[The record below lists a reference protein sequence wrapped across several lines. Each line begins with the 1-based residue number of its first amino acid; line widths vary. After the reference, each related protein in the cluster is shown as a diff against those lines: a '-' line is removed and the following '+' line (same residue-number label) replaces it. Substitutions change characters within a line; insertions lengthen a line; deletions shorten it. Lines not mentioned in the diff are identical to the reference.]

1 MTSALIIGVTGQDG
15 SYLSDFL
22 LKKNYDVYGTFR
34 RTSHKCF
41 ERLEEINILDQIH
54 TIKAD
59 LADQGSI
66 QNAIKKS
73 NPEEVYNLAAQSFV
87 GTSFEQPILTSD
99 ITGLGTLRILE
110 SIKQIKPD
118 VKFYQA
124 SSSEMFG
131 NYPGVKDEHS
141 PFLPR
146 SPYGVAKI
154 FAHNMTQHYR
164 EAYNLFASCGILFNH
179 ESPLRGLE
187 FVTRR
192 ISYELA
198 QIKYKKRNKIRLG
211 NLKAKRDWGF
221 AGDYVEAM
229 WLMMQQNHP
238 NDYVIATGE
247 SHSVEEFLSLATE
260 IAGLGDWHDFIEIDK
275 VLIRPTDIDD
285 LVGDSSK
292 ARKELGWKPKVNFKK
307 LVKMM
312 VEHDIDYF
320 RHYVDPFD
328 MKYNPKSTNY
338 FL

>member
-1 MTSALIIGVTGQDG
+1 LTKALIIGVTGQDG
-15 SYLSDFL
+15 TYLSDFL
-22 LKKNYDVYGTFR
+22 LKKNYDVFGTFR

-41 ERLEEINILDQIH
+41 ERLEEFNIFDQVH

-73 NPEEVYNLAAQSFV
+73 NPDEIYNLAAQSFV

-99 ITGLGTLRILE
+99 ITGLGTLRVLE
-110 SIKQIKPD
+110 AVKQFKPD
-118 VKFYQA
+118 AKLYQA

-131 NYPGVKDEHS
+131 NYPGIKDENS
-141 PFLPR
+141 PFLPI
-146 SPYGVAKI
+146 SPYGVAKV
-154 FAHNMTQHYR
+154 FAHNMTKHYR
-164 EAYNLFASCGILFNH
+164 EAYDLFASCGILLNH

-198 QIKYKKRNKIRLG
+198 QIKFKKKNKIRLG

-238 NDYVIATGE
+238 DDYVISTGE

-260 IAGLGDWHDFIEIDK
+260 IAGMGDWHDFVEIDK
-275 VLIRPTDIDD
+275 AMIRPTDIED

-292 ARKELGWKPKVNFKK
+292 AKKELGWKPKCTFKE

-312 VEHDIDYF
+312 VDHDIDYF
-320 RHYVDPFD
+320 RHFVDPFEMND
-328 MKYNPKSTNY
+328 NS
-338 FL
+338 

>member
-1 MTSALIIGVTGQDG
+1 LTKALILGVTGQDG
-15 SYLSDFL
+15 TYLSEFL
-22 LKKNYDVYGTFR
+22 LKKNYDVFGTFR

-41 ERLEEINILDQIH
+41 ERLEEINIFDQVH

-66 QNAIKKS
+66 QNAIKQT
-73 NPEEVYNLAAQSFV
+73 NPDEIYNLAAQSFV
-87 GTSFEQPILTSD
+87 GTSFEQPVLTSD
-99 ITGLGTLRILE
+99 ITGLGTLRVLE
-110 SIKQIKPD
+110 AIKQIKPD

-131 NYPGVKDEHS
+131 DYSEIKNENS

-146 SPYGVAKI
+146 SPYGVAKV
-154 FAHNMTQHYR
+154 FAHNMTNHYR
-164 EAYNLFASCGILFNH
+164 EAYGLFASCGILFNH

-198 QIKYKKRNKIRLG
+198 QIKYKKKNKLFLG

-238 NDYVIATGE
+238 DDYVIATGE

-260 IAGLGDWHDFIEIDK
+260 IAGLGDWHDFVEIDK
-275 VLIRPTDIDD
+275 EFLRPTDIED
-285 LVGDSSK
+285 LVGDPSK
-292 ARKELGWKPKVNFKK
+292 AQKELGWKPKVNFKE

-320 RHYVDPFD
+320 KH
-328 MKYNPKSTNY
+328 M
-338 FL
+338 

>member
-1 MTSALIIGVTGQDG
+1 MTKALILGVTGQDG
-15 SYLSDFL
+15 TYLSDFL
-22 LKKNYDVYGTFR
+22 LKKNYDVFGTFR

-41 ERLEEINILDQIH
+41 ERLEEINIFDQVH

-59 LADQGSI
+59 LSDQGSL
-66 QNAIKKS
+66 QNAILKS
-73 NPEEVYNLAAQSFV
+73 NPDEIYDLAAQSFV
-87 GTSFEQPILTSD
+87 GTSFSQPILTSD
-99 ITGLGTLRILE
+99 ITGLGSLRVLE
-110 SIKQIKPD
+110 AIKTVKPD
-118 VKFYQA
+118 VKLYQA

-131 NYPGVKDEHS
+131 NSPEIKNEHS
-141 PFLPR
+141 PFFPR
-146 SPYGVAKI
+146 SPYGVAKV
-154 FAHNMTQHYR
+154 FAHQMTTHYR
-164 EAYNLFASCGILFNH
+164 EAYDLFASCGILFNH

-198 QIKYKKRNKIRLG
+198 QIKYKKKDKIHLG

-238 NDYVIATGE
+238 DDYVIATGE

-260 IAGLGDWHDFIEIDK
+260 IAGLGDWHDFVEIDK
-275 VLIRPTDIDD
+275 AFLRPTDIDD

-292 ARKELGWKPKVNFKK
+292 AKKELGWSPKVNFKD

-320 RHYVDPFD
+320 RHFVDPFE
-328 MKYNPKSTNY
+328 MKN
-338 FL
+338 

>member
-1 MTSALIIGVTGQDG
+1 MTNALILGVTGQDG
-15 SYLSDFL
+15 TYLSDFL
-22 LKKNYDVYGTFR
+22 LKKNYNVFGTFR
-34 RTSHKCF
+34 RSSHKCF
-41 ERLEEINILDQIH
+41 ERLEEINIFDQVN

-66 QNAIKKS
+66 QNAIKQS
-73 NPEEVYNLAAQSFV
+73 NPDEIYNLAAQSFV

-99 ITGLGTLRILE
+99 ITGLGTLRVLE
-110 SIKQIKPD
+110 AIKQVKDD

-131 NYPGVKDEHS
+131 NYSEIKNEHS

-146 SPYGVAKI
+146 SPYGVAKV
-154 FAHNMTQHYR
+154 FAHNMVNHYR
-164 EAYNLFASCGILFNH
+164 EAHDLFASCGILFNH

-198 QIKYKKRNKIRLG
+198 QIKFKKKTKLNLG

-229 WLMMQQNHP
+229 WLMMQQDHP
-238 NDYVIATGE
+238 HDYVIATGE

-260 IAGLGDWHDFIEIDK
+260 IAGLGDWHDFVEIDK
-275 VLIRPTDIDD
+275 QFLRPTDIED

-292 ARKELGWKPKVNFKK
+292 ARKELGWKPKVNFKE

-320 RHYVDPFD
+320 RHNADPFK
-328 MKYNPKSTNY
+328 MKN
-338 FL
+338 